1 MVDFREFLEK
11 NTIFNE
17 HPVGYGQGREG
28 GNEGIKEIVHLKLG
42 EMDGVT

>member
-1 MVDFREFLEK
+1 MRPLTSSPLAEEGVEDLAR
-11 NTIFNE
+11 IRA
-17 HPVGYGQGREG
+17 REG